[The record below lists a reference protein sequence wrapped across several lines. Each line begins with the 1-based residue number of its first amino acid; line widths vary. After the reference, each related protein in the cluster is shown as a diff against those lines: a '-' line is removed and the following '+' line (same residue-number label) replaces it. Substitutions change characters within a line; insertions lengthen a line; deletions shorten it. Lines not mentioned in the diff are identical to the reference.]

1 MAEAIV
7 AALVRAA
14 ELTASGRPRE
24 AVDLLRPV
32 LAAHPLH
39 TEAWCRLAAAQ
50 LDAGDAD
57 AALTAAKQA
66 LVLGG
71 DRAWAQRLAALA
83 LSELDRHR
91 EAAVAAREAVRHGPD
106 DWRGL
111 VVLAEVLQVDPD
123 GRAEA
128 LEAAREA
135 ARLAPGQARAF
146 QVLGDVAVR
155 RGDPGAA
162 EHAYRTALELDP
174 SDADVRADLA
184 ALLRARD
191 RDRTGS
197 AAPAATP
204 APPPEAVATAR
215 ALLRTALVRVAA
227 LLAAGDGLL
236 LIAALPRPTPQLAWL
251 SGLLLAACA
260 VVVLRL
266 RRPAVRD
273 VVARL
278 LRRPG
283 RLPVVASALAASAL
297 LLAGWTAALALGAT
311 TTQPLVL
318 AWLCALAAGGVL
330 VLAGDVRR

>member
-1 MAEAIV
+1 VAEAIV

-32 LAAHPLH
+32 LAANPLH

-71 DRAWAQRLAALA
+71 DRAWTQRLAALA

-91 EAAVAAREAVRHGPD
+91 EAAVAAREAVRNGQD
-106 DWRGL
+106 DWRCL
-111 VVLAEVLQVDPD
+111 VVLAEVRQADPE

-128 LEAAREA
+128 LDAAREA
-135 ARLAPGQARAF
+135 TRLAPGQARAF

-155 RGDPGAA
+155 CGDLGTA
-162 EHAYRTALELDP
+162 EHAYRAALKLDP
-174 SDADVRADLA
+174 SDTDVRADLA
-184 ALLRARD
+184 ALR
-191 RDRTGS
+191 RTRERTAT
-197 AAPAATP
+197 AAPVTAP
-204 APPPEAVATAR
+204 PPPPEAAATAL
-215 ALLRTALVRVAA
+215 ALLRPALVRLSA

-251 SGLLLAACA
+251 SALLLAGCA
-260 VVVLRL
+260 LVVLRL
-266 RRPAVRD
+266 RLRRAPVRD
-273 VVARL
+273 AVVRL

-283 RLPVVASALAASAL
+283 RLPVVTFALAVSPL

-318 AWLCALAAGGVL
+318 SWLCALAAGGVL
-330 VLAGDVRR
+330 LLAGDTRR